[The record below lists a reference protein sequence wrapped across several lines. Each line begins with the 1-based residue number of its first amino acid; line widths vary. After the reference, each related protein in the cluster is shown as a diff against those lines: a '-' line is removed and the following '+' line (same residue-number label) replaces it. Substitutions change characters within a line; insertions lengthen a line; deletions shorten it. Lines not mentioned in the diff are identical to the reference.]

1 MFSLEFMWSNRK
13 EVCCAEEVAMRVIVL
28 QSGILFGD
36 FGDFQFLF
44 AVKCFVCGEDMFAVY
59 DACMFFRGFALEIFA
74 LNLTSEDVF
83 VGIAVR

>member
-36 FGDFQFLF
+36 LGDFQFLF
-44 AVKCFVCGEDMFAVY
+44 AVKCFLFAVKTCLLALMH
-59 DACMFFRGFALEIFA
+59 AC
-74 LNLTSEDVF
+74 SF
-83 VGIAVR
+83 VVLH